1 MLLYEEQ
8 STHTMLGKT
17 RSAAAISVQLQRKRN
32 ALVLTLVV
40 VVAFFVLTRRRTED
54 KLESLE
60 PRSVLVVPEL
70 VRV

>member
-1 MLLYEEQ
+1 
-8 STHTMLGKT
+8 MLGKT